1 MPQLVRAFIAVKIPG
16 VAADILDNFL
26 AELRPLA
33 PIRWVRR
40 EQFHITLKF
49 LGELELPVI
58 ELVKDTLLPI
68 KFFQP
73 FRIQLEHIGAFPN
86 LNSPRVLWL
95 GGDTGMLELGRI
107 AETVN
112 EVLSRDVGL
121 EREAK
126 KFRAHLTLARLKDTY
141 LPEILVRKLGDVPA
155 LAWNCGELVLMK
167 SLLTP
172 KGPVYSQL
180 L

>member
-1 MPQLVRAFIAVKIPG
+1 
-16 VAADILDNFL
+16 
-26 AELRPLA
+26 
-33 PIRWVRR
+33 
-40 EQFHITLKF
+40 
-49 LGELELPVI
+49 
-58 ELVKDTLLPI
+58 
-68 KFFQP
+68 
-73 FRIQLEHIGAFPN
+73 
-86 LNSPRVLWL
+86 
-95 GGDTGMLELGRI
+95 MLELARI

-141 LPEILVRKLGDVPA
+141 LPEILVRKLGNVPA
-155 LAWNCGELVLMK
+155 VSWECGELVLMK